1 MRLLLRCCVLYMERA
16 VAEMAG
22 GKLVVM
28 VVLVLPFPLGWVG
41 ALPAQGAGRI
51 SSCSRKETSDGKK
64 EKHRNEKTTVGRRC
78 KHVKRGRTS

>member
-1 MRLLLRCCVLYMERA
+1 MERA

-51 SSCSRKETSDGKK
+51 SSDGKK